1 MKSYRSWLDSAQMTA
16 AAFIGQG
23 RLKRQQL
30 HWRSHAICKL
40 SRSYA
45 RSSNGNSIHSHH
57 PGRNEHHL
65 QSKSNHI
72 GPDCLGTLRVL
83 VVKVEVMVGVVKGR
97 VLDHGKSVELVLEQ
111 HCQRP

>member
-1 MKSYRSWLDSAQMTA
+1 MTA

-30 HWRSHAICKL
+30 HWRSHAICKCDW
-40 SRSYA
+40 RHA

-65 QSKSNHI
+65 QSTSSYI

-83 VVKVEVMVGVVKGR
+83 VVTVEVMVGVVKGQ
-97 VLDHGKSVELVLEQ
+97 VLDHGKLVEHVLEQ
-111 HCQRP
+111 HGQRP